1 MEIRVDKL
9 THWYNPG
16 TSLQVSALE
25 DVSFIVPAGKV
36 LGILGGTGSGK
47 TTLIK
52 HLNGLLTPTQGR
64 VLLDGKDVE
73 TYGPGLGRKVGV
85 VLQRPERQ
93 LFDETVFRD
102 ISFVLRRFT
111 ALDQAEISLRVRRAC
126 ELVGL
131 DLEAVGDRSPH
142 ALSDGEKRKTA
153 IAGVLVNEPD
163 VLVLDEP
170 AVGLDPPS
178 MADVIR
184 LLDGMKQAGDRTIVI
199 VSHDMG
205 PFLTLLDSLLVLNA
219 GRVSAFGSPG
229 EVCAG
234 LSDDPVMRNYLPR
247 LALLVHDLAERGF
260 PVGLDAFTIETLAE
274 QLVVHAGH
282 SEVGP

>member
-1 MEIRVDKL
+1 MEILVDRL

-16 TSLQVSALE
+16 TSIQVSALE
-25 DVSFIVPAGKV
+25 DVSFTVPTGKV
-36 LGILGGTGSGK
+36 VGILGGTGSGK

-52 HLNGLLTPTQGR
+52 HLNGLLTPTRGR

-73 TYGPGLGRKVGV
+73 ACGPGLGRKVGV

-93 LFDETVFRD
+93 LFDETVYRD

-111 ALDQAEISLRVRRAC
+111 ALDEAEIGARVRRAC

-153 IAGVLVNEPD
+153 IAGVLVNEPA

-184 LLDGMKQAGDRTIVI
+184 LLHGMKQSGDRTIVI

-205 PFLTLLDSLLVLNA
+205 PFLSLLDSLLVLNA
-219 GRVSAFGSPG
+219 GRVAAFGSPG
-229 EVCAG
+229 EVCALLG
-234 LSDDPVMRNYLPR
+234 DDPVMRNYLPR
-247 LALLVHDLAERGF
+247 LALLVHDLARLGV
-260 PVGLDAFTIETLAE
+260 PVRTDDFTIETLAE
-274 QLVVHAGH
+274 QLVGHAL
-282 SEVGP
+282 SPEVGP